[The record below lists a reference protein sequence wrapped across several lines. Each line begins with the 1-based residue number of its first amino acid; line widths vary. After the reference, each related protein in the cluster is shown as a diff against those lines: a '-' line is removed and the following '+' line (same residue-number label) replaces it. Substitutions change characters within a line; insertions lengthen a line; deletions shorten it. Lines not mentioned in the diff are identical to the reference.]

1 MPELVEKLLEYLDE
15 VSILSIVKLLTVKI
29 LQAAV
34 GTSMRFQ
41 SKALSKLI
49 RKALWFG
56 QFQTFGEQRT
66 KVQRISGTLQA

>member
-1 MPELVEKLLEYLDE
+1 MLEYLYE
-15 VSILSIVKLLTVKI
+15 VSILSIVGVKLLTVEI

-66 KVQRISGTLQA
+66 KVQRISRTLQA